1 MSETTGWTE
10 DNEIDLGGVSE
21 DMPPPPEDG
30 IYRFTVQKATPAPTK
45 AGKPMTKL
53 MLKFEERHGGGEVGK
68 NPNVFTQ
75 LTFNGEPALRQLKQ
89 LVRATGVP
97 APKSTS
103 AENIRDYC
111 ERLVGAGGWCIKN
124 TRSFGESKFANV
136 KRFLA
141 AEQVEAAANGET
153 ELEHVGNGNGNGNG
167 STSGRRR
174 R

>member
-1 MSETTGWTE
+1 MAETTGWTE

-30 IYRFTVQKATPAPTK
+30 IYRFTVQKATPQPTR

-53 MLKFEERHGGGEVGK
+53 VLKFEERHGGGEVGR

-89 LVRATGVP
+89 IVRATGVA
-97 APKSTS
+97 APRSTS

-111 ERLVGAGGWCIKN
+111 DRLVGASGWCAKN
-124 TRSFGESKFANV
+124 TRDGFANI
-136 KRFLA
+136 KRYLA
-141 AEQVEAAANGET
+141 AEQVEAFAGGAT
-153 ELEHVGNGNGNGNG
+153 ELEHVGAASNGNG
-167 STSGRRR
+167 SKRRR
-174 R
+174 